1 MANNALNTE
10 TKILDAANSIFLLFG
25 YHGTT
30 LQQIATKA
38 GVNTA
43 AIHYYFRSK
52 ERLYFKVVENV
63 LDCILSADFESST
76 NKKEIKKHEWFL
88 FTELYNNKELF
99 ERKVKE
105 LYPDDWDQKIIKIKK
120 WLGFSTNERS
130 MLPDSS
136 ELQ

>member
-1 MANNALNTE
+1 MANNELNTE

-38 GVNTA
+38 GVNKA

-63 LDCILSADFESST
+63 LDRILSADFEIST
-76 NKKEIKKHEWFL
+76 NRSEIKKLEWFL

-99 ERKVKE
+99 ENALRE
-105 LYPDDWDQKIIKIKK
+105 LYQDDWDKKISKIEK
-120 WLGFSTNERS
+120 WLEFSTNERS
-130 MLPDSS
+130 IPLDG
-136 ELQ
+136 

>member
-1 MANNALNTE
+1 MANTE
-10 TKILDAANSIFLLFG
+10 LSTEAKILEAANSIFLQFG

-63 LDCILSADFESST
+63 LDRILSAYFEVST
-76 NKKEIKKHEWFL
+76 NRKEIKKPQWFL
-88 FTELYNNKELF
+88 FTELYNNNERF
-99 ERKVKE
+99 EKTVKE
-105 LYPDDWDQKIIKIKK
+105 LYPDDWNQKIIEIKK
-120 WLGFSTNERS
+120 WLELSANEIS
-130 MLPDSS
+130 MLPDSF
-136 ELQ
+136 E